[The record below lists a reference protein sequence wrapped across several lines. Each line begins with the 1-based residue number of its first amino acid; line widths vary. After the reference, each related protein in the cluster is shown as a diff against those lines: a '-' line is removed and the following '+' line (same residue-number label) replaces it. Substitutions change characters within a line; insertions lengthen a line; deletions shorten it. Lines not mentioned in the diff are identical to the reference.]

1 MNSSLNIGDQ
11 VPNFTL
17 TDQNGQMFNLADELI
32 DKKLVIFFYPKDDS
46 LVCTKQA
53 CAFRDAYSE
62 LEVFDA
68 RVIGINSGTVE
79 SHQAFSHNKRLG
91 MTLLSDPYDAVLN
104 LFGVKNWLF
113 LTGRETFIL
122 DQTGTVIF
130 KYRNLFSGKSH
141 LNKVLNFLKTAAKSV

>member
-1 MNSSLNIGDQ
+1 MKSSLKIGDQ

-17 TDQNGQMFNLADELI
+17 KDQKGQPFNLADELM

-46 LVCTKQA
+46 LVCTQQA

-62 LEVFDA
+62 LEDFGA

-79 SHQAFSHNKRLG
+79 SHQSFSHSKRLG
-91 MTLLSDPYDAVLN
+91 MTLLSDPDNTVLD
-104 LFGVKNWLF
+104 LFGIKNCLF

-122 DQTGTVIF
+122 DQTGTILF
-130 KYRNLFSGKSH
+130 QYRNLFSGKAH
-141 LNKVLNFLKTAAKSV
+141 LKKVLNFLKTPSKSK

>member
-1 MNSSLNIGDQ
+1 MKAPLNIGDR
-11 VPNFTL
+11 VPNFAL
-17 TDQNGQMFNLADELI
+17 SDQNGKVFNLEEELI
-32 DKKLVIFFYPKDDS
+32 DKKLVLFFYPKDDS
-46 LVCTKQA
+46 LVCTQQA

-62 LEVFDA
+62 LAVYGA

-79 SHQAFSHNKRLG
+79 SHQNFSQNQRLG
-91 MTLLSDPYDAVLN
+91 MTLLSDPHSVVLN

-122 DQTGTVIF
+122 DQTGIILF

-141 LNKVLNFLKTAAKSV
+141 LKKVLKFLQSNAQTQ